1 MVMLP
6 IIHVEI
12 SPEQAAYFAALGVL
26 TALEVIEWPLTV
38 VIIGGQLLAH
48 RAHRK
53 IVREM
58 AAGVEEAV

>member
-1 MVMLP
+1 MVTLP
-6 IIHVEI
+6 MIHAEI
-12 SPEQAAYFAALGVL
+12 APEHAAYFAALGVL
-26 TALEVIEWPLTV
+26 TVLEVIEWPLTAV
-38 VIIGGQLLAH
+38 LIGGQILAH